1 MVMTKSV
8 PAGPKMNALAVE
20 RINQVKELMIN
31 FGPIQLVY
39 QREPS
44 GFECLRPVNL

>member
-1 MVMTKSV
+1 
-8 PAGPKMNALAVE
+8 
-20 RINQVKELMIN
+20 MIN